1 MMTGK
6 HAVIFGATSGIGK
19 ELSKLLIA
27 DGYTVVITGRR
38 QENLEAI
45 KASNPKQYIAK
56 QHDITDVAST
66 DVLFKEL
73 IAELKTI
80 DLIVCSSGV
89 GGANYNLEWQIEY
102 NTIMTNVLG
111 TTKVYDLAY
120 NLFKDQGYGHLV
132 GISSVAGIR
141 GNRHVPCYF
150 ASKAYQNSYLESL
163 WMKASRTKN
172 AKITITDIVP
182 GFVET
187 KMATGNTFWMAPLDR
202 ATKQIYEAIKS
213 KKKKAFITKRWR
225 YVGALIRILPAKLVM
240 KYL

>member
-1 MMTGK
+1 MSK

-19 ELSKLLIA
+19 ELAKLLIA
-27 DGYTVVITGRR
+27 DDYTVVVTGRR
-38 QENLEAI
+38 KEKLEAI
-45 KASNPKQYIAK
+45 KATNPNKYIIK
-56 QHDITDVAST
+56 QHDITDVVAT
-66 DVLFKEL
+66 DIIFKE
-73 IAELKTI
+73 IVEKLKTV
-80 DLIVCSSGV
+80 DLIVSSSGV
-89 GGANYNLEWQIEY
+89 GGANYKLEWPIEY

-120 NLFKDQGYGHLV
+120 NLFKAQGYGHLV
-132 GISSVAGIR
+132 GISSVAGVR

-163 WMKASRTKN
+163 WMKANRTKN

-187 KMATGNTFWMAPLDR
+187 KMATGDTFWKAPLNR
-202 ATKQIYEAIKS
+202 ATKQIYNAIKK

-225 YVGALIRILPAKLVM
+225 YVAAIIRILPAKIVM

>member
-1 MMTGK
+1 MSK

-19 ELSKLLIA
+19 ELAKLLIA

-38 QENLEAI
+38 QEKLKTL
-45 KASNPKQYIAK
+45 KAENPNQYIIK

-66 DVLFKEL
+66 DVLFKE
-73 IAELKTI
+73 IVDELKTI
-80 DLIVCSSGV
+80 DLIVSSSGV
-89 GGANYNLEWQIEY
+89 GGANYNLDWEIEY

-120 NLFKDQGYGHLV
+120 NLFKAQGYGHLV
-132 GISSVAGIR
+132 GISSIAGVR

-150 ASKAYQNSYLESL
+150 ASKSYQNSYLESL
-163 WMKASRTKN
+163 WMKAKRTKK
-172 AKITITDIVP
+172 AKISITDIVP

-187 KMATGNTFWMAPLDR
+187 KMATGNTFWKAPLAK
-202 ATKQIYEAIKS
+202 ATRQIYTAIKK
-213 KKKKAFITKRWR
+213 KKKKAYITRRWR
-225 YVGALIRILPAKLVM
+225 IIAILIRIMPAKIVM